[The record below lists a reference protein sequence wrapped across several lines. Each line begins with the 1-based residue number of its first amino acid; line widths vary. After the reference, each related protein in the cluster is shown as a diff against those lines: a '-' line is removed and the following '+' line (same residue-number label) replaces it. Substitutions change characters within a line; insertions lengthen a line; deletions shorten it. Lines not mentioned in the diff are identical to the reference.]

1 LQNEQVHYNYS
12 VNTRHQVAGLQ
23 NEQAQYNYPFNT
35 RHSHPDIGSPNSAY
49 QQPQIDLAVLQ
60 KHTPNRTVAPHS
72 ESRTPLSR
80 QQSYSDELFSPTL
93 SRQSSGSGLLPE
105 APISLGTSKYAPATP
120 KRSAAM
126 FDAALLRDDGFVR
139 LHDWEGGTP
148 SKDPGGGTFSNF
160 RLVAEVGR
168 TNSAANDRD
177 EMEARLAGLSFHDSP
192 QKHSTAEN
200 CEPGV
205 QGASSP
211 EHDSNGWN
219 GRGSAPPPLL
229 HDPAPMMG
237 RIDSVGLRFRAP
249 FDPTGPQR
257 ARDPFALS
265 NQQWQP
271 SMRSYY
277 PIQYQQAPAE
287 MMRSSKP
294 DHYHTVSV
302 RPSYEV
308 PNNTTDVYRTSRG
321 LPSGPPL
328 VSNGL
333 LRNLPLSSSFS
344 GGDNQRNG
352 PEHHYIHHHQNAPAG
367 EHLTNMRMHTSMDGG
382 SSYHSQGIVGAHYT
396 GGLDYMASHYTGG
409 LDKFGET
416 MRESKIISKEPTYR
430 SLHTELTP
438 TVELQV
444 C

>member
-1 LQNEQVHYNYS
+1 ML
-12 VNTRHQVAGLQ
+12 
-23 NEQAQYNYPFNT
+23 
-35 RHSHPDIGSPNSAY
+35 
-49 QQPQIDLAVLQ
+49 
-60 KHTPNRTVAPHS
+60 
-72 ESRTPLSR
+72 
-80 QQSYSDELFSPTL
+80 
-93 SRQSSGSGLLPE
+93 
-105 APISLGTSKYAPATP
+105 
-120 KRSAAM
+120 
-126 FDAALLRDDGFVR
+126 
-139 LHDWEGGTP
+139 
-148 SKDPGGGTFSNF
+148 
-160 RLVAEVGR
+160 
-168 TNSAANDRD
+168 
-177 EMEARLAGLSFHDSP
+177 
-192 QKHSTAEN
+192 
-200 CEPGV
+200 
-205 QGASSP
+205 
-211 EHDSNGWN
+211 
-219 GRGSAPPPLL
+219 
-229 HDPAPMMG
+229 G
-237 RIDSVGLRFRAP
+237 RIDSAGLRFRPP
-249 FDPTGPQR
+249 FDPAGSQR

-328 VSNGL
+328 ASNGL

-367 EHLTNMRMHTSMDGG
+367 EHLTTMRMHTSMDGG
-382 SSYHSQGIVGAHYT
+382 SSYHSQGIVGAHYI
-396 GGLDYMASHYTGG
+396 GG
-409 LDKFGET
+409 LDKFGDT